1 MTPKKYLLVSISDRP
16 HTETEYPN
24 ALFVYEENSKLFREA
39 NFAFEG
45 KFRFQYIHYFSF
57 GKTSMIRSFDFI
69 KGEAQ
74 ETPVYFIDNE
84 NECIAARKP
93 WKCSHLNKFSFPA
106 YDANLIVD
114 AEYENGDVDRIVSRS
129 TKVVDPKE
137 LIADIMVQAVKGV
150 DDDLVNDV
158 ANIL

>member
-1 MTPKKYLLVSISDRP
+1 M
-16 HTETEYPN
+16 
-24 ALFVYEENSKLFREA
+24 FREA

-84 NECIAARKP
+84 NECIAGTKP

-106 YDANLIVD
+106 YDGNMIVD
-114 AEYENGDVDRIVSRS
+114 AEYENGDVDRIVSKS
-129 TKVVDPKE
+129 IKVVDHKE
-137 LIADIMVQAVKGV
+137 LLNPKVLVVDIMEQIVKDA

-158 ANIL
+158 ANIF